1 MAVLIKSFEI
11 YLMQSD
17 VNFYIFILLCMT
29 VGDKVVKAMRYNGFT
44 TLPIALFYIG
54 YSIANKLNLK

>member
-17 VNFYIFILLCMT
+17 VKFYIFILFCMT

-44 TLPIALFYIG
+44 TLPIALFT
-54 YSIANKLNLK
+54 SDTALRTN